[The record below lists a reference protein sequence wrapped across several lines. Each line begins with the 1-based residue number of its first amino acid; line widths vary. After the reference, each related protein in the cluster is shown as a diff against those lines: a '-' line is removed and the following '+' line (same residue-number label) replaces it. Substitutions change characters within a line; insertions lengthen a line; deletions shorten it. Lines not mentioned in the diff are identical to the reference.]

1 MKSKLKHYSK
11 EALYFIITLTIFA
24 NILSLYK
31 AQSLNN
37 APLDIKEF
45 KLIDNSNY
53 RLQDKPVLI
62 HFWATWCPT
71 CKLEAANINLLSHSY
86 QIITIAVKSGSDY
99 EIKKYLDEHGYNYRV
114 VNDKEGTLSRK
125 FNIAGFPTTF
135 IYDKERNLVF
145 KEVGYTSTLGLWLRL
160 LWASMK

>member
-1 MKSKLKHYSK
+1 MKSKLKRYSK

-53 RLQDKPVLI
+53 LLQDKPVLI

-71 CKLEAANINLLSHSY
+71 CKLEAANINLLSHYY
-86 QIITIAVKSGSDY
+86 QVITIAVKSGSDY

-135 IYDKERNLVF
+135 IYDKEKNLVF

-160 LWASMK
+160 LWSDMK